1 MGRSRDLAGA
11 SLGPPLP
18 EDGEEHSRDPARAGC
33 SCKKEKVDERFGYL
47 EKLINLG
54 AEPSGWL
61 PLLFLNGS
69 SVTTGRRIIVADA
82 TPWYCV
88 RAERD
93 PHTLEPRLFY
103 SKAFDFF
110 EIAGSSAIDAGTGHV
125 QSRAIKNDDA
135 CDPHR
140 RHEAAYNEAPDI
152 RLSTAAAMS
161 ARFPIISPHGAIRNL
176 SNRVVDQVVDGG
188 YFENDGLATA
198 LDIAKALKDF
208 DLKPLV
214 IRITNESL
222 SAPPSPAQDALYRP
236 RLPQAGEATLFHSY
250 ITPFTGL
257 YNTRSGHGGGRP
269 GDLEHRGWKG
279 HSRVRSHRGLRGLAQ
294 HGVNTAMQVEDRPVQ
309 ISGNHEGSLD
319 ELVAF
324 STRSTVPRCA
334 IVPRRERTSTQGR
347 P

>member
-1 MGRSRDLAGA
+1 LLEQAWDHRYQKMVRSIRETLQGQ
-11 SLGPPLP
+11 GVV
-18 EDGEEHSRDPARAGC
+18 
-33 SCKKEKVDERFGYL
+33 CKKEKVDERFGYL

-140 RHEAAYNEAPDI
+140 RYEAAYNEAPDI

-161 ARFPIISPHGAIRNL
+161 ARFPIISPHGAVRNL

-222 SAPPSPAQDALYRP
+222 SAPPSPAQDAVPSASPPGGRGYPVPQLHHAIHGPLQHAFRP
-236 RLPQAGEATLFHSY
+236 WR
-250 ITPFTGL
+250 
-257 YNTRSGHGGGRP
+257 GGRP

-319 ELVAF
+319 KLVAF

-334 IVPRRERTSTQGR
+334 TVPRRERTSTQGR

>member
-236 RLPQAGEATLFHSY
+236 RLP
-250 ITPFTGL
+250 
-257 YNTRSGHGGGRP
+257 
-269 GDLEHRGWKG
+269 
-279 HSRVRSHRGLRGLAQ
+279 
-294 HGVNTAMQVEDRPVQ
+294 
-309 ISGNHEGSLD
+309 
-319 ELVAF
+319 
-324 STRSTVPRCA
+324 
-334 IVPRRERTSTQGR
+334 RRERLPCSTATSRHSRAFTTRVPAMARRPPGR
-347 P
+347 S